1 MWFNNWGHDLVEL
14 GFATKLN
21 DDGDIYIPDEQL
33 GRIINFD
40 ET

>member
-21 DDGDIYIPDEQL
+21 DNSDIHIPDEQL
-33 GRIINFD
+33 
-40 ET
+40 EAS